1 MTCYTRDLSF
11 PMAKHGK
18 LQSFAQYLAVKTI
31 FATLRLMPLRA
42 AMRVGRL
49 LGAIAYLTAGELR
62 RTGLRNLQI
71 AFSDKSESERAVIL
85 RECFANL
92 GRNLGLFSHFATATP
107 ELIRS
112 LVDARGME
120 YLEAAMKEGRGVIL
134 FTGHL
139 GAWELTSFATSV
151 FGHPL
156 SFLVRRIDNPA
167 VERLIDESRTRF
179 GNKTLDK
186 LSAARS
192 MVKIL
197 RSGEVLGLLLDLN
210 TLDEEAIFVDFFGVP
225 ASTNF
230 MVAKLALRT
239 QSPIIPIF
247 ATWDKGQKKFGLQLL
262 PPISMQK
269 TGNEDDD
276 VRRLTERLSLVIEDA
291 IRQHPDQ
298 WLWIHKRWKTRPKGE
313 PDLYK

>member
-1 MTCYTRDLSF
+1 
-11 PMAKHGK
+11 MAKHGK
-18 LQSFAQYLAVKTI
+18 LQSSVEYLAAKTI
-31 FATLRLMPLRA
+31 FATLRLMPLPV
-42 AMRVGRL
+42 AMRLGQG
-49 LGAIAYLTAGELR
+49 LGAIAYLTARDLR
-62 RTGLRNLQI
+62 RTGQRNLQL
-71 AFSDKSESERAVIL
+71 AFSDKSESERTVIL
-85 RECFANL
+85 RACFASL
-92 GRNLGLFSHFATATP
+92 GRTLGLFSHFATASP
-107 ELIRS
+107 GLIRS
-112 LVDARGME
+112 LIDPRGLEHLDAAR
-120 YLEAAMKEGRGVIL
+120 KEGRGVIL

-139 GAWELTSFATSV
+139 GAWELTSFALSAL
-151 FGHPL
+151 GHPL

-167 VERLIDESRTRF
+167 VERLIDQSRTRF
-179 GNKTLDK
+179 GNQTLDK

-247 ATWDKGQKKFGLQLL
+247 APWDKDQKKFVLQIE
-262 PPISMQK
+262 PPISMEK
-269 TGNEDDD
+269 TGNEAEDI
-276 VRRLTERLSLVIEDA
+276 RRLTERLSLIIEGM
-291 IRQHPDQ
+291 IKRYPEQ

-313 PDLYK
+313 SDLYQ